1 MDTMEAAMRKPTDN
15 SSTPSGN
22 QPTTSDRNPLA
33 DHQNSLTAGLCG
45 PLLLQDCQLIE
56 TTLSL
61 PVENSTF
68 RLESRAVHEAPN
80 EILSLGSQNGGG
92 AACAVS
98 SQPAVTM
105 AIVTL
110 LEFAN
115 KALLRDAKE
124 ASRCIT
130 EATSLLR
137 AECDL
142 HEERGSGRAA
152 GPLAPW
158 QISRV
163 LKYLEANLPN
173 SIRVEDFAGAAQL
186 SVSYFSYAF
195 RCTVGESPLRYVR
208 RRRIERAQALMLLTD
223 KSLAEIAVECG
234 LADQSHLTK
243 TFGQIVGMSP
253 GAWRRARRSIPRPIS
268 REPRLT
274 ARGIVPL

>member
-1 MDTMEAAMRKPTDN
+1 MRNPPDN

-22 QPTTSDRNPLA
+22 QLTTSARNPLA
-33 DHQNSLTAGLCG
+33 DNQNSLSAGPRG
-45 PLLLQDCQLIE
+45 PLLLQDCQLIK
-56 TTLSL
+56 TALSL

-68 RLESRAVHEAPN
+68 RLESQAVHKAPD
-80 EILSLGSQNGGG
+80 EIHSVEPQNGGST
-92 AACAVS
+92 AFAVS

-110 LEFAN
+110 LESAN

-124 ASRCIT
+124 ASRCIA

-137 AECDL
+137 GECDL
-142 HEERGSGRAA
+142 HEERGRGRAA

-173 SIRVEDFAGAAQL
+173 SIRMEDFAGAARL

-195 RCTVGESPLRYVR
+195 RCTVGESPFRYLS
-208 RRRIERAQALMLLTD
+208 RRRIERAQEMMLLTD

-234 LADQSHLTK
+234 LADQAHLTK
-243 TFGQIVGMSP
+243 TFGRIVGMSP
-253 GAWRRARRSIPRPIS
+253 GAWRRARRSVPRPIS